1 MASFHEQIKEENFDY
16 EEEFKKFQSTVFQK
30 KLKDSIDLV
39 VSLLTS
45 QKRN

>member
-16 EEEFKKFQSTVFQK
+16 EEEFKKFHSTVFQK
-30 KLKDSIDLV
+30 MLKNSINLV

>member
-1 MASFHEQIKEENFDY
+1 MASFHEQIKEETFDY
-16 EEEFKKFQSTVFQK
+16 EEEFKKFHSTVFQK
-30 KLKDSIDLV
+30 MLKDSIDLV